1 MDLLNGFVTVF
12 SGLSFVGVLLGTL
25 FGMILGAI
33 PGLTST
39 MALAILAPLTFGFD
53 PLIAI
58 CMLMGIYIGGIA
70 GGAISAISLN
80 IPGTPASAA
89 TAIDG
94 YKLVQQGKGQQA
106 LNLSF
111 LASAIGGLFSGII
124 LITAAPYIAKFGL
137 KFSAPEYFAL
147 GILGITIIISI
158 SGQQLV
164 KGIAVGLLG
173 FMIATVGVDPVSGY
187 IRYTFD
193 NPNLSGGISYIPAL
207 IGLFGLSEVFIF
219 TSDAIQKKKDA
230 LVGKTKMKFSEYKRL
245 IGTLFRSSSIGTFI
259 GAIPGA
265 GADIASWASYDVAT
279 RFAKKNDKFGKGEIK
294 GVVASEAANN
304 ANVGGALI
312 PMTTFGIPGDGQTAM
327 LIAFLLIQ
335 GFEPGPLLFQNNADF
350 IWVMFASV
358 LIANVLVFLF
368 GISLSKVIIKIIS
381 QPMKIIYPCVIMF
394 CLVGSFA
401 VNNNLFD
408 ITIMFVFGILGFFL
422 KKFNYPIAPL
432 MLALILAPMIE
443 SNLRR
448 GMVMYDNNFLLFFQR
463 PIFIGILVL
472 GVVLVIS
479 TLWLRRRTEAQA
491 NEDNIERT

>member
-1 MDLLNGFVTVF
+1 MELLQGFLTVF
-12 SGLSFVGVLLGTL
+12 SGFSIIAVLLGTL
-25 FGMILGAI
+25 CGMILGAI

-70 GGAISAISLN
+70 GGSISAICLN

-94 YKLVQQGKGQQA
+94 YLLSKQGRSQQA
-106 LNLSF
+106 LNVSF
-111 LASAIGGLFSGII
+111 LASALGGLFSGII
-124 LITAAPYIAKFGL
+124 LITAAPLIANFGL

-147 GILGITIIISI
+147 GILGVAIIISI
-158 SGQQLV
+158 SGAQIV
-164 KGIAVGLLG
+164 KGMAVGLFG

-187 IRYTFD
+187 MRYSFD

-219 TSDAIQKKKDA
+219 AQNAINPKDNK
-230 LVGKTKMKFSEYKRL
+230 LVGSMKMKAHEWKRL
-245 IGTLFRSSSIGTFI
+245 IGTLLRSSSIGTFI

-279 RFAKKNDKFGKGEIK
+279 RLAKKDDKFGKGEMK

-312 PMTTFGIPGDGQTAM
+312 PMMTFGIPGDGQTAM

-335 GFEPGPLLFQNNADF
+335 GFEPGPLLFQNNGDF
-350 IWVMFASV
+350 VWAMFASV
-358 LIANVLVFLF
+358 LIANVLVWIY
-368 GISLSKVIIKIIS
+368 GISLTKAIVKIIS

-408 ITIMFVFGILGFFL
+408 LTIMIAFGILGFIL
-422 KKFNYPIAPL
+422 KKFDYPIAPL

-448 GMVMYDNNFLLFFQR
+448 GLVMFDNNFLLFFQR
-463 PIFIGILVL
+463 PIFLGIIAL
-472 GVVLVIS
+472 GVLLIIS
-479 TLWLRRRTEAQA
+479 TLWLRRNTSTTE
-491 NEDNIERT
+491 NDDLSERI